1 LRQWRKSIHRF
12 TGKSCI
18 YCGNPSES
26 IDHVIP
32 RCQGG
37 LSTTENCVPACL
49 SCNGDKSD
57 ENALYWYRR
66 QKFYDPRRAMAI
78 RAWLDGDLRLA
89 IRLLQWANPNFKEKK
104 FQYEGEFFGLKNE
117 KNILF
122 TNKFLESKFFIKEIF
137 TGNNGDKIATIFD
150 FKNKQLIL
158 KSYLL

>member
-1 LRQWRKSIHRF
+1 MKTLIKPETKLGSLSIINKTFHSKEDANCLEDLCPKFRLRQWRKSIHKF

-18 YCGNPSES
+18 YCGKPSES

-32 RCQGG
+32 RSQGG

-57 ENALYWYRR
+57 DNALYWYRK

-89 IRLLQWANPNFKEKK
+89 IRLLQWAKPN
-104 FQYEGEFFGLKNE
+104 
-117 KNILF
+117 
-122 TNKFLESKFFIKEIF
+122 S
-137 TGNNGDKIATIFD
+137 
-150 FKNKQLIL
+150 KNKDNENYEINDNEFNAA
-158 KSYLL
+158 

>member
-1 LRQWRKSIHRF
+1 MHINDAVFLEDLCPKFRLRQWRKSIHRF

-18 YCGNPSES
+18 YCGKTSES

-32 RCQGG
+32 RWQGG

-89 IRLLQWANPNFKEKK
+89 IRLLQWANPNFQVNKN
-104 FQYEGEFFGLKNE
+104 NE
-117 KNILF
+117 KDGSEYRAAWLPNITYFSSVIIL
-122 TNKFLESKFFIKEIF
+122 TYIF
-137 TGNNGDKIATIFD
+137 QFSWR
-150 FKNKQLIL
+150 FWE
-158 KSYLL
+158 Y